1 MDKGKFKKNMYIAL
15 IIFIGLALAIT
26 YTFFLF
32 RGNSVGS
39 VVSVVVG
46 VMRPIILGAV
56 FAYIMKST
64 CNFYERKFTKL
75 LLKSGKRTE
84 KKIEKKVNFL
94 SVLMTY
100 ITWVAI
106 ITLLLWIAIPQVV
119 QSVTKFANDMV
130 TNVPGYIENLTEW
143 EKNFLK
149 DHENL
154 RPVFD
159 KALNFIVEWTNTSLL
174 PQLQSLAGTVMP
186 MIVGFVTALIDIAI
200 GLVIS
205 VFILAGR
212 KTLAKKSKIFLHCLF
227 KEKTV
232 DLIVDEAKYADRMF
246 SGFLEGKVIDSAII
260 GILYYIFLELM
271 NVPYPALVAVIC
283 GVTNIIPI
291 FGPFIGSVP
300 SGLIILSADPI
311 KVIPFIIFVCVIQF
325 FDGYII
331 DPHIVGGNIQLSSF
345 CVVFAVL
352 VFGGLWGFV
361 GLLVG
366 VPTFAVIYDIVKKI
380 VYSILKKKGK
390 YDIIA
395 KYKLTYSDDGPSK
408 NKLVFLKKNKSNK
421 EVKTS
426 EVASEK

>member
-1 MDKGKFKKNMYIAL
+1 MDKGKFKKNLHIAL
-15 IIFIGLALAIT
+15 IVFVGLALAIT
-26 YTFFLF
+26 YAFFLF
-32 RGNSVGS
+32 KGTSVGS
-39 VVSVVVG
+39 VVSTIVG
-46 VMRPIILGAV
+46 VMRPIIYGAV

-84 KKIEKKVNFL
+84 KSIEKKVNFI
-94 SVLMTY
+94 SVLLTY
-100 ITWVAI
+100 ITWAAI
-106 ITLLLWIAIPQVV
+106 ITVLLWIAIPQVI
-119 QSVTKFANDMV
+119 QSVTKFANDLA
-130 TNVPGYIENLTEW
+130 TNMPGYINDLTEW
-143 EKNFLK
+143 EQNFLK

-154 RPVFD
+154 RPYFD
-159 KALNFIVEWTNTSLL
+159 KALNWIIEWSNTSLL
-174 PQLQSLAGTVMP
+174 PQLQSLASVLVP
-186 MIVGFVTALIDIAI
+186 MIFGFVTAIIDIVI

-212 KTLAKKSKIFLHCLF
+212 KVLAKKSKIFLHCLF

-232 DLIVDEAKYADRMF
+232 DLIVDEAKYADKMF

-260 GILYYIFLELM
+260 GILYYIFLEIM

-311 KVIPFIIFVCVIQF
+311 KVIPFIIFVFVIQF
-325 FDGYII
+325 LDGYII

-380 VYSILKKKGK
+380 VYYMLKKKGK

-395 KYKLTYSDDGPSK
+395 KYKLNNTSSGSSK
-408 NKLVFLKKNKSNK
+408 NKVVFIKKDK
-421 EVKTS
+421 KTNNTQTES
-426 EVASEK
+426 SAAE

>member
-1 MDKGKFKKNMYIAL
+1 
-15 IIFIGLALAIT
+15 
-26 YTFFLF
+26 
-32 RGNSVGS
+32 
-39 VVSVVVG
+39 
-46 VMRPIILGAV
+46 
-56 FAYIMKST
+56 
-64 CNFYERKFTKL
+64 
-75 LLKSGKRTE
+75 
-84 KKIEKKVNFL
+84 
-94 SVLMTY
+94 
-100 ITWVAI
+100 
-106 ITLLLWIAIPQVV
+106 
-119 QSVTKFANDMV
+119 MV

-186 MIVGFVTALIDIAI
+186 MIFGFVTALIDIAI

-227 KEKTV
+227 KEKNV